1 MAVTSAQLRADFIEF
16 ASTTNYPDAT
26 INFWL
31 VVAGKLLRPTVWLDM
46 LDPATELFVCHQLVL
61 ARRNTA
67 TAATGGVPGQLT
79 GSLSA
84 KAVDKVSAGYDASDI
99 KLTDGGYWNLTTYG
113 VQFLQLARMFG
124 AGGVQL

>member
-1 MAVTSAQLRADFIEF
+1 MAVTPAQLRADFIEF
-16 ASTTNYPDAT
+16 ASTANYPDAT

-31 VVAGKLLRPTVWLDM
+31 TVAGKLLRPTVWTDM
-46 LDPATELFVCHQLVL
+46 LDTATELFVCHQLVL
-61 ARRNTA
+61 ARRNVA

-84 KAVDKVSAGYDASDI
+84 KAVDKVSASYDASGI